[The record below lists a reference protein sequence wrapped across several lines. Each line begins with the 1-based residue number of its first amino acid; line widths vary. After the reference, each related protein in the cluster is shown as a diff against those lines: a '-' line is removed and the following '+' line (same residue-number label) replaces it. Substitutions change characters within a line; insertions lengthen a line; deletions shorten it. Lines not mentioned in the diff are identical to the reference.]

1 MYPSAGDVELAL
13 SLPVNGDGDGGDAA
27 WRVQKAAFGAVLT
40 DMQEILANDAALL
53 EVLLRLRRKVWT
65 RMILASEGV
74 FSFAWHGLLQR
85 A

>member
-27 WRVQKAAFGAVLT
+27 RRVQKAAFGAILT
-40 DMQEILANDAALL
+40 DMHEILANDAALL
-53 EVLLRLRRKVWT
+53 EVLLRLRRKVWAG
-65 RMILASEGV
+65 MILAGEWV
-74 FSFAWHGLLQR
+74 FRLVWHGLLQR